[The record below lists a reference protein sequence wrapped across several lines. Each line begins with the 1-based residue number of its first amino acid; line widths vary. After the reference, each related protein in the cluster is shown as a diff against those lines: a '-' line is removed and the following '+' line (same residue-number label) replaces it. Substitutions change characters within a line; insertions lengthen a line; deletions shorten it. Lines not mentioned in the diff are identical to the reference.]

1 MSDIEARTGLHLR
14 AIGIAAGAIAAA
26 VLLSVIAAL
35 LLVRHFGLPLRA
47 DRQHVPYVLMI
58 PGATLES
65 APQPELQ
72 RYRAAK
78 QQEAQAGGWVN
89 GPQGTVQ
96 VPIATAMQ
104 MLARPAGAASAPQA
118 KR

>member
-1 MSDIEARTGLHLR
+1 MPSTEARTELNLRGIGL
-14 AIGIAAGAIAAA
+14 AAGAIVSA

-35 LLVRHFGLPLRA
+35 LLVRHFGLPLRT
-47 DRQHVPYVLMI
+47 DRQHVPYVVMI

-72 RYRAAK
+72 RYRAEK
-78 QQEAQAGGWVN
+78 QQQAQASGWVN
-89 GPQGTVQ
+89 GPHGTVQ

-104 MLARPAGAASAPQA
+104 MLARPASAASAPEA
-118 KR
+118 TR